1 MLDRHFALAAR
12 RRRVLDAMVRRI
24 AESSVEAIC
33 LLIGDRTNS
42 MSVCEAR
49 GYVRARAAIEIRRQ
63 TKLAFLQQ
71 PGVDAAWEPLVILR
85 ATERAA
91 PMALRHLSAER
102 AAQNSA
108 TAQRRAA

>member
-1 MLDRHFALAAR
+1 MLDRRFAVAAR
-12 RRRVLDAMVRRI
+12 RRRVLDSLVRRI

-33 LLIGDRTNS
+33 QLIGDRTRS

-49 GYVRARAAIEIRRQ
+49 GYVRARAAAEIRRQ
-63 TKLAFLQQ
+63 ARLAFSQQ

-91 PMALRHLSAER
+91 PLALRQLAAER
-102 AAQNSA
+102 AAHKDTTSH
-108 TAQRRAA
+108 RRAA